1 MLQPRLWAVRYF
13 RFVYGLQLNG
23 PAFTIC
29 IAYFCRYGYILRKS
43 CHNSSSY
50 CLIASRGTI
59 LTIGTYYSWKVRVM
73 VWARLGPHPRCFKCR
88 NTEFSTILT
97 HYTPNMIALCFRYDR
112 PYPICFRNVTL
123 KMCSRK
129 VLKLIRFGNE
139 NDECIPLTISLTVT
153 LALTLIIS
161 LPPNPKPLGKRVSV
175 QFSTATPWGSSKI
188 FGMTHWHLS
197 PTDIQR
203 VGGGKPHF

>member
-139 NDECIPLTISLTVT
+139 NDECIPLTITLTVT
-153 LALTLIIS
+153 LALTLILS
-161 LPPNPKPLGKRVSV
+161 LSLTPNLPANVCLFNLVLQRPGAV
-175 QFSTATPWGSSKI
+175 QKSSA
-188 FGMTHWHLS
+188 
-197 PTDIQR
+197 
-203 VGGGKPHF
+203 